1 MAAQNP
7 KDPRFA
13 RYRLAT
19 LAAYLVLTVGFSGLI
34 IWSVFR
40 TVIARSPAAPVSGPT
55 LSVGECS
62 SRARGLFDE
71 LDARRRGVSG
81 EPDVT
86 HADLRWNDFRLDW
99 LGRSHQ
105 LEAQCDLENPSRA
118 KLQAAF
124 KQLDHSMDLL
134 TVNVGQ
140 FAGEVGP
147 SLEAIRVALD
157 DAAK

>member
-7 KDPRFA
+7 KEPRFA
-13 RYRLAT
+13 RYRLAM
-19 LAAYLVLTVGFSGLI
+19 LALYLVMTIGFSVLI

-40 TVIARSPAAPVSGPT
+40 SVLAMSPATPVAGPT
-55 LSVGECS
+55 LSVAECS
-62 SRARGLFDE
+62 SKARGLFDE
-71 LDARRRGVSG
+71 LDARRRAVSS

-86 HADLRWNDFRLDW
+86 HADLRWNAFRLDW

-105 LEAQCDLENPSRA
+105 LESQCDLEEPSRA

-124 KQLDHSMDLL
+124 KQLDHSMELM